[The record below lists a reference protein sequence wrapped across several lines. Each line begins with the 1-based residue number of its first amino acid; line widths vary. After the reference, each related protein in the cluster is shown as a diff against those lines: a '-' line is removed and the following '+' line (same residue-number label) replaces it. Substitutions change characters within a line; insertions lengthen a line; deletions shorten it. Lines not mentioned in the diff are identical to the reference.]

1 MKVTEEDIKKVI
13 KKVEIYI
20 NSNYYGSETED
31 MIAASSLGIA
41 KAIATFDPEKSSFIT
56 YGFVRGIGE
65 ARDYIR
71 DVPSIK
77 HRYKCK
83 RAKTTLFSQ
92 CKSIIKEE
100 DNPNNEFSEFDVPV
114 YHTGEYNLEE
124 IRTRILDYYEKSIAN
139 TSEIRARVIV
149 EHFID
154 GVPKYILAQKYKV
167 TPSRITQMTNEEE
180 FKELLNRILEHCF
193 VA

>member
-13 KKVEIYI
+13 KKIEIYI
-20 NSNYYGSETED
+20 NSHFRGSEREE
-31 MIAASSLGIA
+31 MISASSLGIT
-41 KAIATFDPEKSSFIT
+41 KALATFDPQKSSFIT

-65 ARDYIR
+65 AKDYIR
-71 DVPSIK
+71 AVPSNK
-77 HRYKCK
+77 HRNKCK
-83 RAKTTLFSQ
+83 RGRTTLFSQ
-92 CKSIIKEE
+92 CESVVKEK
-100 DNPNNEFSEFDVPV
+100 DNNNEFSEFDVPV

-154 GVPKYILAQKYKV
+154 GVPKYKLAQKYKV
-167 TPSRITQMTNEEE
+167 TPSRITQMTNEKE
-180 FKELLNRILEHCF
+180 FKELLNRILEHCL